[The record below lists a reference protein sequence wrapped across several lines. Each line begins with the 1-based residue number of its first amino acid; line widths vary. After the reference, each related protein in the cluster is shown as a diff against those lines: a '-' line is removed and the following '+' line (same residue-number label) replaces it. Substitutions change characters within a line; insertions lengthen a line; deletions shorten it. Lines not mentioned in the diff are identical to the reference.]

1 MIYAK
6 CDRCG
11 ADVESLVFRYRVRS
25 KYAVAIGEI
34 DKRFSDK
41 SRQVSDEFDMCEKC
55 CDAVREFIRGN
66 DG

>member
-11 ADVESLVFRYRVRS
+11 ADVDVNECTGLSLRINIRTRPQDREY
-25 KYAVAIGEI
+25 
-34 DKRFSDK
+34 DL
-41 SRQVSDEFDMCEKC
+41 CEKC

-66 DG
+66 DGKG